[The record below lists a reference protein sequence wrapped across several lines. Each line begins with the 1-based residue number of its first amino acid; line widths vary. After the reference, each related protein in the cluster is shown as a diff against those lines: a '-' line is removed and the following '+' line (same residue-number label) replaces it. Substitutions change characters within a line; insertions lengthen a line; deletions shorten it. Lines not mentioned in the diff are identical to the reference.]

1 VFHEGALSRRE
12 EVLFAGMRDGRIT
25 DTDLFRRRDEF
36 RTHSAEQNVRRPY
49 SSTEHV
55 HHPIVGDMHPE
66 FECTSVSADEV
77 LTLLVFPAVAGSRD
91 ADALRLLSAWQ
102 ATPETSCRN

>member
-1 VFHEGALSRRE
+1 MKVPSAAARKCSSPGA
-12 EVLFAGMRDGRIT
+12 VDGHIT
-25 DTDLFRRRDEF
+25 ETDLSKRRDEF
-36 RTHSAEQNVRRPY
+36 RTRWAEQNVRRPY
-49 SSTEHV
+49 GSTEHF
-55 HHPIVGDMHPE
+55 HHPIVGGMHPE

>member
-1 VFHEGALSRRE
+1 LMVISLTPTSPSVATSSAPAGRSR
-12 EVLFAGMRDGRIT
+12 
-25 DTDLFRRRDEF
+25 
-36 RTHSAEQNVRRPY
+36 NVRRPY
-49 SSTEHV
+49 SSTEHF